1 MGPVLMRN
9 RHSLPRRLTG
19 IGLAAVCV
27 MALSGCEEREVK
39 SGRAWRPIPGDT
51 LALMQQVGT
60 TKRAPVLIRT
70 YKKEAEFEIWKMKA
84 DGRYTLL
91 KTFPMCRW
99 SGQLGPKTREGDR
112 QVPEGF
118 YNITPAQMN
127 PNSNYYLS
135 FNVGYP
141 NSYDRAY
148 GRTGGLIMVHG
159 DCSSAGCFS
168 MTDAQ
173 IAEIYALLREA
184 FGGGQQTVQMQSLPF
199 RMTAENLARHRAD
212 PHIGF
217 WKQLKEGVD
226 NFDVSK
232 QEPLVN
238 VCNRRYVFNS
248 TPIDPKSQ
256 FEANSICPPLQQ
268 DENLKAEVAAKQAS
282 DSQKVAELVQKGV
295 KAVKV
300 VYADGGQHPDFAS
313 VSLVSRPEALE
324 AGATE
329 IELLENGKPKPA
341 LVQLA
346 SAKTDAGQKQGAKTA
361 AASAV
366 QPGAPSQATTAL
378 DKSVPAKTAVSAAAP
393 VPAAAVPQGSANPDS
408 PFYKRWLGLASE
420 APAPEAVQV
429 TEPSTPQPANV
440 PLPPRRADRPA
451 AVSPHASLAPG
462 ALPAIMRGA
471 QPVLAPGLTAYAPF

>member
-1 MGPVLMRN
+1 M
-9 RHSLPRRLTG
+9 
-19 IGLAAVCV
+19 LA
-27 MALSGCEEREVK
+27 GCDEREVR
-39 SGRAWRPIPGDT
+39 SGKAWRPIPGDT
-51 LALMQQVGT
+51 LALMQQIGT

-70 YKKEAEFEIWKMKA
+70 YKKEAEFEVWKMKA
-84 DGRYTLL
+84 DGKYTLL

-141 NSYDRAY
+141 NAFDKSY
-148 GRTGGLIMVHG
+148 GRGGGLIMVHG

-199 RMTAENLARHRAD
+199 RMTPENLAKHRVD
-212 PHIGF
+212 PHIAF
-217 WKQLKEGVD
+217 WRQLKEGTD
-226 NFDVSK
+226 NFDVTK

-248 TPIDPKSQ
+248 TPLDPK
-256 FEANSICPPLQQ
+256 ERIDANSVCPPLQQ
-268 DENLKAEVAAKQAS
+268 DETLKAEVASKQAA
-282 DSQKVAELVQKGV
+282 DNQKVAELVQKGV
-295 KAVKV
+295 RPVKV

-313 VSLVSRPEALE
+313 VQIVSRPEALE

-329 IELLENGKPKPA
+329 IELLENGKAKPA
-341 LVQLA
+341 LVKVA
-346 SAKTDAGQKQGAKTA
+346 SAKTAAGAKSAVA
-361 AASAV
+361 AATPPAA
-366 QPGAPSQATTAL
+366 APTGTTAL
-378 DKSVPAKTAVSAAAP
+378 DKSAPPAAGAVPAVAAAEEAP
-393 VPAAAVPQGSANPDS
+393 KPGS
-408 PFYKRWLGLASE
+408 PFYKRWLGLASDT
-420 APAPEAVQV
+420 PAPEPVRI
-429 TEPSTPQPANV
+429 TEPSAPVPADV
-440 PLPPRRADRPA
+440 PLPPRRAASPA
-451 AVSPHASLAPG
+451 AGSPHAALPQIMRG
-462 ALPAIMRGA
+462 ALPALPQG
-471 QPVLAPGLTAYAPF
+471 LAAYAPVSLDR